1 VGLTLMACLKRKPT
15 IFMKCPGCRQWF
27 GMRALD
33 QVLANAHDA
42 EIEIGE
48 GQEPPRRE
56 GPVHLGLKAKGK

>member
-1 VGLTLMACLKRKPT
+1 
-15 IFMKCPGCRQWF
+15 MKCPGCRQWF

>member
-1 VGLTLMACLKRKPT
+1 MTEAGKYRVIDPDGVLETEADH
-15 IFMKCPGCRQWF
+15 FMKCPGCGQWF

-56 GPVHLGLKAKGK
+56 GPVH